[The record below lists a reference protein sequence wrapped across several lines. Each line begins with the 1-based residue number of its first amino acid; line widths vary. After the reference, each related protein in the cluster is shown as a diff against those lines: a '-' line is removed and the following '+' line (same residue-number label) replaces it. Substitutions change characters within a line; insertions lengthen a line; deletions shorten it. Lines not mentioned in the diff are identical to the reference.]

1 MVRNALAAL
10 LVIASALTTAGCLER
25 SEEIVIRPDGSADV
39 TLTFR
44 GNPGDFDELLT
55 FPSDGWTVDKRV
67 EQVKNDKGTSEE
79 HVWTAKRTF
88 ANLGDYPDCFA
99 AANVPH
105 RDRLLHATTKL
116 TVRTAG
122 GRRVYEF
129 ERSWPQTVSGP
140 TQRINDAFLEQPEM
154 KAFLEK
160 MQDGGLAKLSEKEAA
175 RFFELATA
183 WEIEKQMELARR
195 AVEAWGSLHNV
206 GWEDRA
212 ALVAKIG
219 AAYREA
225 FTPAKAAE
233 AVKKFLSLPEDA
245 GLKYATELLMAP
257 RKAAIA
263 ACEATDVA
271 RKFGGFGAA
280 YESEDVAVRLGM
292 SLNDDRFKLRV
303 TFPGAVVAG
312 NAKPEDGNDRVA
324 LWEFDGKDLQDHA
337 VTLRA
342 VAMEATK

>member
-1 MVRNALAAL
+1 MLRHSLAGLLVVVLALAA
-10 LVIASALTTAGCLER
+10 SGCLER

-67 EQVKNDKGTSEE
+67 EQEKTDKGTSETY
-79 HVWTAKRTF
+79 VWTAKRTF
-88 ANLGDYPDCFA
+88 ADLNDYPGCFA
-99 AANVPH
+99 AANVPD
-105 RDRLLHATTKL
+105 RDRLLHASTKL
-116 TVRTAG
+116 TVRTVG
-122 GRRVYEF
+122 GRRFYEF
-129 ERSWPQTVSGP
+129 ERTWPQTVSGP
-140 TQRINDAFLEQPEM
+140 TQRINDAMLGQPEM

-183 WEIEKQMELARR
+183 WEIEKQMELAGR
-195 AVEAWGSLHNV
+195 AVAAWGNRHNV

-233 AVKKFLSLPEDA
+233 AVKKFLAMPEDE
-245 GLKYATELLMAP
+245 GMRYATDLLMAP

-263 ACEATDVA
+263 ACEATEVA
-271 RKFGGFGAA
+271 RKFGGFAEA
-280 YESEDVAVRLGM
+280 YRSEDVAVRLGM

-312 NAKPEDGNDRVA
+312 NSKPEEGTDRVA
-324 LWEFDGKDLQDHA
+324 LWEFDGKDLQDRA

-342 VAMEATK
+342 VATEAR